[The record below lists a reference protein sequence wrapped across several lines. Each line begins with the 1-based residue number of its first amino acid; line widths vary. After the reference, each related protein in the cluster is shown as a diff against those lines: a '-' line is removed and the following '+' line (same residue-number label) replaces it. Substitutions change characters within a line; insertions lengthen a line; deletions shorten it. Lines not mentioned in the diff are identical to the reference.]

1 MVTRTSRMI
10 GLSAAALL
18 SSVAVSFAADAT
30 AVKKYALPQR
40 GSLQMNVPV
49 GWSDEVR
56 PPQQSN
62 MPPTIVFRARDGKAF
77 DVLVTPIWRARPEV
91 PVATKEALRQSV
103 QKAADELKAQALEQ
117 TIPIIELT
125 GASGPGFY
133 FSVTDKAP
141 NPGEYKYLTQGLLRV
156 GELAVSFSILTND
169 GQEQVR
175 EDALTLLKSAV
186 HLQP

>member
-1 MVTRTSRMI
+1 MVTRTSWMV
-10 GLSAAALL
+10 GLAASLL
-18 SSVAVSFAADAT
+18 CSMAASFAADAT
-30 AVKKYALPQR
+30 AEKKYALPQR

-56 PPQQSN
+56 PPQRN
-62 MPPTIVFRARDGKAF
+62 GPPTIIFRAKDGKAF

-103 QKAADELKAQALEQ
+103 QRAADEAKAQALEQ
-117 TIPIIELT
+117 TIPLIELT

-175 EDALTLLKSAV
+175 EDALTLLKSAL